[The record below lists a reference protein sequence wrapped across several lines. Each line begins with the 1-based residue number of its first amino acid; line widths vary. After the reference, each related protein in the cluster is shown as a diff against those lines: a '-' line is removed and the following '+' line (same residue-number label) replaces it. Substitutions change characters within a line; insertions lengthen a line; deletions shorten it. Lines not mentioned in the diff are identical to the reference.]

1 MTARSCCSDAQIAG
15 GIGGGTLVNET
26 TKAAAD
32 HGRSRSRWL
41 NQRTVHGGII
51 DGTHASDTGNKV
63 TNAGTMEATAGGTL
77 EIHDNV
83 TNTGGTIAAS
93 DNSIVELFGATITGG
108 TLESSGGGIIERR
121 AAPAR
126 CPA

>member
-1 MTARSCCSDAQIAG
+1 MRKSPAASAAGRCSTSHDR
-15 GIGGGTLVNET
+15 GGGAIGDGSGGLALDN
-26 TKAAAD
+26 
-32 HGRSRSRWL
+32 RSS
-41 NQRTVHGGII
+41 GII
-51 DGTHASDTGNKV
+51 DANLSGHLVIDTGNKV
-63 TNAGTMEATAGGTL
+63 TNAGTLEATAGGTL

-93 DNSIVELFGATITGG
+93 DPNSIVELFGATIIGG
-108 TLESSGGGIIERR
+108 TSGRAAAASSRRR